1 MLRDNDPIPSH
12 SRAAHFG
19 LKRRTATTDVDRGRK
34 IQPRS
39 GGGTAWPAIAIRERR
54 RGHLIPEVVAPQ
66 RNRLQHRKRNVGI
79 CRYFLWAYWARTSD
93 PQLVELALCS
103 TRVCDSWRISTICR
117 RFR

>member
-12 SRAAHFG
+12 SRAAHSG

-79 CRYFLWAYWARTSD
+79 CRYFLWTLQVSFRNSRCLEKTAEV
-93 PQLVELALCS
+93 P
-103 TRVCDSWRISTICR
+103 SWCEAGSRRCR
-117 RFR
+117 RVW

>member
-12 SRAAHFG
+12 SRAAHSG

-34 IQPRS
+34 MQPRS

-66 RNRLQHRKRNVGI
+66 RNRLQPENETWGFAGTFYGR
-79 CRYFLWAYWARTSD
+79 YWARTSD
-93 PQLVELALCS
+93 PQLVEQVLDL
-103 TRVCDSWRISTICR
+103 R
-117 RFR
+117 RPPSLPHFPCIYSLSS